1 MDDAPAVVGEHDE
14 DEEDAEPSGGHGEEI
29 DRDQVPDMIGQK
41 GSPSLRWRG
50 ASLRDQARDGAL
62 GHIDAELEEFAMD
75 SGGAP
80 EWVRG
85 GHACDQGLDLGID
98 GRATS
103 GRAARELGPVLAEA
117 APLPPQDGV
126 GSHDHERLSPPGPDP
141 GQPDPEKT
149 ISSA

>member
-1 MDDAPAVVGEHDE
+1 
-14 DEEDAEPSGGHGEEI
+14 
-29 DRDQVPDMIGQK
+29 
-41 GSPSLRWRG
+41 
-50 ASLRDQARDGAL
+50 
-62 GHIDAELEEFAMD
+62 MD
-75 SGGAP
+75 SWGTP

-149 ISSA
+149 IRRAKPGLGRRPLVHGELLTQGKVLDRKLAVTAAEEQEQAKQVEAGE